1 MEIQRDHIISFM
13 LAIGLTQDQA
23 SQIHERAHSHNT
35 YAEEVLRALYPAN
48 VFLPNANGYSKLIN
62 NHLCV

>member
-1 MEIQRDHIISFM
+1 MEIQNDQITSFM

-23 SQIHERAHSHNT
+23 SQIHERARSHNT
-35 YAEEVLRALYPAN
+35 YAEDVLSALYPAN
-48 VFLPNANGYSKLIN
+48 VFLPDATEYSRLIN